1 MFNPTWNYTGTVTP
15 THVIYDVVCIM
26 AGLSLCSGD
35 TDDMIDLL
43 SPSDNPQRERTP
55 FCLDNTSCFHFK
67 DSDQH
72 SIASNSFG
80 STVHN
85 LYMVLVLELQ
95 IKQALW
101 RCIMSPL
108 LLVIRV
114 YIQYVKQVADT
125 VQGTTVCI

>member
-1 MFNPTWNYTGTVTP
+1 M
-15 THVIYDVVCIM
+15 HSR

-85 LYMVLVLELQ
+85 LCMVLVLELQ
-95 IKQALW
+95 IEQALW
-101 RCIMSPL
+101 RYMHHESTSVGNPCIIYSMSS
-108 LLVIRV
+108 
-114 YIQYVKQVADT
+114 K
-125 VQGTTVCI
+125 